1 MASNAS
7 FYSFIINTRHT
18 YTCSFSSH
26 PSWFLNVI
34 AIITAEILKYFTQA
48 GSSLEEFILCKIVL
62 AFTIPVRQA
71 GSSHASPP
79 SSRLTGQRRPRE
91 MKWLAKVRASGY
103 AKNQDL
109 CAVCRGPAASQ
120 EGRKWGVLWPGFGTR
135 KLESAG
141 IRITESYIELGLKS
155 QLIPSP
161 CWPMRYQLERLLVT
175 SLQAKL
181 VGGNAETRTN
191 SSRFQSIVLSALQK
205 CSP

>member
-1 MASNAS
+1 M
-7 FYSFIINTRHT
+7 

-26 PSWFLNVI
+26 PSWFRNVI
-34 AIITAEILKYFTQA
+34 VILTAEVLKCFTQA
-48 GSSLEEFILCKIVL
+48 GSSLEEFILRKTVL
-62 AFTIPVRQA
+62 AFTTPVRQA
-71 GSSHASPP
+71 GSRHASPP

-91 MKWLAKVRASGY
+91 MRWLAKVRASGY
-103 AKNQDL
+103 ARNGGL

-135 KLESAG
+135 KSGSAG
-141 IRITESYIELGLKS
+141 IRISEGYVELGLKS

-161 CWPMRYQLERLLVT
+161 CWPMRYHLERLLVT

-181 VGGNAETRTN
+181 VGGNAETKTN
-191 SSRFQSIVLSALQK
+191 SSRFKSIVLSALQK